1 MRTAPMTERTPHMTS
16 SRRIA
21 LATFVLAVGATGVEA
36 ACSAPGSSPPPNNI
50 GGGSSSGGGS
60 GGGSSSGTMSNGPI
74 ALPFNVSDQFIP
86 SGFMGDAPTDF
97 NAVKMT
103 SDAAQCPTRQAGAKG
118 NCYKITWTPQRVGDA
133 STAWVGVYWQYP
145 SNNWGAKAGKA
156 ISPGA
161 SKVTFLASGGAGG
174 EEVEFLAGGVN
185 ITGGMPNLTY
195 ADTFQAKTNATL
207 TTTWAPYE
215 ISLSG
220 DSYSS
225 VIGAFAWTITTSSTS
240 PITFYVDNIQW
251 E

>member
-1 MRTAPMTERTPHMTS
+1 MPRLTPGQKIVTAT
-16 SRRIA
+16 
-21 LATFVLAVGATGVEA
+21 VLAAVAS
-36 ACSAPGSSPPPNNI
+36 ACSAPGSAPPAGATGTNGN
-50 GGGSSSGGGS
+50 GSSGG
-60 GGGSSSGTMSNGPI
+60 TVAPTGPLT
-74 ALPFNVSDQFIP
+74 LPFVVSDTFAP

-103 SDAAQCPTRQAGAKG
+103 SDSAHCPPRQAGAKG
-118 NCYKITWTPQRVGDA
+118 ACYKITWTPTRVPDA

-156 ISPGA
+156 IVAGA
-161 SKVTFLASGGAGG
+161 TKVTFLAAGTTG
-174 EEVEFLAGGVN
+174 TEQVQFLAGGVN
-185 ITGGMPNLTY
+185 ATGGPGLTY
-195 ADTFQAKTNATL
+195 ADTFSAHMDASL

-225 VIGAFAWTITTSSTS
+225 VIGAFAWSITTSSTS
-240 PITFYVDNIQW
+240 PVTFYVDNIQW